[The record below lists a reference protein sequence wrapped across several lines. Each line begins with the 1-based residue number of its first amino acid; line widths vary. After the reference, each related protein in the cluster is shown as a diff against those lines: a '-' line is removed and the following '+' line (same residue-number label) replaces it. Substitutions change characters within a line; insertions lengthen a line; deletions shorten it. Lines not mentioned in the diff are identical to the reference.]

1 MAAAHLARRQGRI
14 GDDVVHR
21 HRRLLSGLGLPTSG
35 RLDLEAM
42 QRAWLRDKKYR
53 HGVRFVVLNG
63 LGQAETGVTA
73 SADMLAGVLDDLAS
87 S

>member
-1 MAAAHLARRQGRI
+1 
-14 GDDVVHR
+14 
-21 HRRLLSGLGLPTSG
+21 
-35 RLDLEAM
+35 
-42 QRAWLRDKKYR
+42 
-53 HGVRFVVLNG
+53 VRFVVLNG